1 MLTLFF
7 FNNKSFEHLS
17 ILLRIFFVSG
27 DFQNFDVDFWP
38 VQFSKDGKNTSPLQI
53 LERKLF
59 FLKNSIFYH
68 PYESII
74 ILKINYDL
82 IIFRAIIPNLMLLNY
97 N

>member
-1 MLTLFF
+1 M
-7 FNNKSFEHLS
+7 EHLN
-17 ILLRIFFVSG
+17 ILIGIFFVSG

-38 VQFSKDGKNTSPLQI
+38 EQFTKDGKNTLPQQI

-59 FLKNSIFYH
+59 FLKIFIFYH